1 MINDP
6 PTPLARPPTNRLR
19 AGLVADR
26 CLAKAPALAWP
37 AQAPT
42 EASAPALTAERGE
55 TGSIATAA
63 LDNETW
69 VAPWA
74 RGGITGA
81 SVDGGDFEAAR
92 AAAREAE
99 ENYSRAG
106 NPEGA
111 LAARRTEM
119 SLRGD
124 EAMGSI
130 APLLQK
136 RYIPPAVYVALTQA
150 AQGYIMKRSSVLW
163 KRM

>member
-1 MINDP
+1 M
-6 PTPLARPPTNRLR
+6 
-19 AGLVADR
+19 ADR
-26 CLAKAPALAWP
+26 CLASAPALARP
-37 AQAPT
+37 AQAPA
-42 EASAPALTAERGE
+42 EAAAPALTADRDE
-55 TGSIATAA
+55 TGSTATAA

-74 RGGITGA
+74 RGGSSGT
-81 SVDGGDFEAAR
+81 SVGGGDFKAAR

-136 RYIPPAVYVALTQA
+136 RYQQRFAWPGHGCI
-150 AQGYIMKRSSVLW
+150 
-163 KRM
+163 